1 MPTKTKIDL
10 NRADEVQLRSIEG
23 ISRER
28 ARVLMEHRTGRGP
41 FRSWDDVKAIPG
53 FSDALVEKLREHA
66 ELKEDG
72 SGTEDGGRGG
82 AAPRAEASALE
93 EEELEE
99 SLEAEE
105 DFDEEED
112 EDEIRTLV
120 ALAQMDAE
128 AAAAYEAAAELVYDD
143 ELKEALK
150 AFGADHARHV
160 TDIGRCLSEL
170 GESTEFAAPPPEE
183 SVFALLTSAVSALGP
198 RAAVLSLVGNERFT
212 NATYETALEFVS
224 TPEARAVLEKNFED
238 EQRHLAWLIDY
249 EKRLGPPE
257 EVHEGPRA

>member
-10 NRADEVQLRSIEG
+10 NRADEVELRNIEG

-28 ARVLMEHRTGRGP
+28 ARVLMEHRTGQGP
-41 FRSWDDVKAIPG
+41 FRSWDDVKAVPG

-66 ELKEDG
+66 DLKE
-72 SGTEDGGRGG
+72 TEDSALAGDGGRGG
-82 AAPRAEASALE
+82 AAPEAGAIPLE
-93 EEELEE
+93 EA
-99 SLEAEE
+99 EAEE
-105 DFDEEED
+105 EFEEEED

-128 AAAAYEAAAELVYDD
+128 AAAAYEAAAELVFDD
-143 ELKEALK
+143 ELKEALR
-150 AFGADHARHV
+150 AFGSDHARHV
-160 TDIGRCLSEL
+160 TDIGRCLDKL
-170 GESTEFAAPPPEE
+170 GESTEFATPPPEE

-224 TPEARAVLEKNFED
+224 NPEARALLEKNFED
-238 EQRHLAWLIDY
+238 EQRHLAWLLQY
-249 EKRLGPPE
+249 AERTAHGE
-257 EVHEGPRA
+257 ELHEGTSPSA